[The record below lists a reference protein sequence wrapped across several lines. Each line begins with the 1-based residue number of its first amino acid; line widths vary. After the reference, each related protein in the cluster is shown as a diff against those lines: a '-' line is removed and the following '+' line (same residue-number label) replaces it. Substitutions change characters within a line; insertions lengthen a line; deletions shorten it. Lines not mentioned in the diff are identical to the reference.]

1 SADFS
6 LREGGGRARTPTDIR
21 MRLPRAEEDRL
32 ARLQPDK
39 VEYKRTE
46 RAYVAGE
53 LLVAPQDEVHNVAP
67 GVACDSAARRG

>member
-1 SADFS
+1 
-6 LREGGGRARTPTDIR
+6 

-39 VEYKRTE
+39 VKYKRTE

-53 LLVAPQDEVHNVAP
+53 LLVAPQDEVHDVALLP
-67 GVACDSAARRG
+67 GVHVAR